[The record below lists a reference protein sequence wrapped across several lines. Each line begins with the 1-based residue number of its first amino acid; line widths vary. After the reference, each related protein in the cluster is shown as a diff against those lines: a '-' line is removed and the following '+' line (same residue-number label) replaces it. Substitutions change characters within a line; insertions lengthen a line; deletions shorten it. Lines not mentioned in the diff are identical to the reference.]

1 VPRRDPAILEH
12 CPGLVRLPL
21 LRHPPRETIQ
31 ASLASRDQAGA
42 VRDVARAIAVFP
54 VDLLDPDKLDEVLIF
69 LASLPIDPEDRK
81 QLLMEWCR
89 LMGAA
94 ITRDMVERAKAE

>member
-1 VPRRDPAILEH
+1 M
-12 CPGLVRLPL
+12 
-21 LRHPPRETIQ
+21 
-31 ASLASRDQAGA
+31 
-42 VRDVARAIAVFP
+42 ARAIAVFP

-69 LASLPIDPEDRK
+69 LASFPIDPEDRK